1 MLRGYVLQE
10 FRCGMSLLHNARVPQ
25 LDDSNDWGKRKCL
38 ENGILRK
45 LHVLCLDFDDL
56 KTGLLLTTS
65 FFFFFLASRSLVPH
79 IGPLGSRM
87 VVRRANILGESGGS
101 CLAFYDLTFA
111 VVHCHFYYILM
122 VICKSL

>member
-56 KTGLLLTTS
+56 KTGLNNQLD
-65 FFFFFLASRSLVPH
+65 
-79 IGPLGSRM
+79 
-87 VVRRANILGESGGS
+87 
-101 CLAFYDLTFA
+101 C
-111 VVHCHFYYILM
+111 
-122 VICKSL
+122 